1 MIFNQITYGQ
11 DADNNRGV
19 KVWEYEFEHTK
30 AERDEIAESA
40 YLYFQDGI
48 TSGKETIILINPH
61 NEEEMEIEI
70 EIEDYIDLLIEK
82 AKSDET
88 LDDDDK
94 IEMAGIDICGYDHV
108 ENLSQEDLVKE
119 HIERS
124 FEIWLTNLQIRN
136 DFLKCGNAGVSAEDA
151 IIGLEKIGRY

>member
-1 MIFNQITYGQ
+1 MKFNQITYGE

-70 EIEDYIDLLIEK
+70 EIEDYIDLLVEK
-82 AKSDET
+82 AENDEDMKSD
-88 LDDDDK
+88 LYIQMIIK
-94 IEMAGIDICGYDHV
+94 KH
-108 ENLSQEDLVKE
+108 KE
-119 HIERS
+119 K
-124 FEIWLTNLQIRN
+124 Q
-136 DFLKCGNAGVSAEDA
+136 K
-151 IIGLEKIGRY
+151 